1 MFAKC
6 DCLRYLR
13 NALLVALALWG
24 IHWAWYW
31 LAERIMAQSPQTKL
45 PDALEASGALFSGLA
60 VLAAVCTLWVQRAD
74 LELQRQELKNTREE
88 IKGQKKQMELQ
99 TETFSRQA
107 FENTLFKLIGM
118 KVQYLASLNINGNP
132 GVKSIAVMLE
142 EFEGSIMSATLYPSE
157 DDYRKLSK
165 AYTDILRIK
174 YKELLTYINIVWLV
188 MFNIENEKS
197 INDDDKANY
206 FRILKMQFSVS
217 EADLLIKHVALSAV
231 DNGMLEIAE
240 KYQLFETIHPR
251 GINKAILGKYRPSAF
266 GLVSW
271 GESPLTPPPRTQP
284 PADTPGQPATPESPR
299 AHRVR
304 PR

>member
-13 NALLVALALWG
+13 NALLTALALWG
-24 IHWAWYW
+24 IYWAWYW
-31 LAERIMAQSPQTKL
+31 IAERIMAQSPQTKL

-74 LELQRQELKNTREE
+74 LELQRQELKNTRQE

-99 TETFSRQA
+99 TGTLNRQA
-107 FENTLFKLIGM
+107 FENTLFKLIDM

-142 EFEGSIMSATLYPSE
+142 ELEGSVMHVIIYPSE
-157 DDYRKLSK
+157 NDYKFLSE
-165 AYTDILRIK
+165 AYTNILKGK
-174 YKELLTYINIVWLV
+174 YKELFTYLNIMWLI

-197 INDDDKANY
+197 INVDDKANY

-240 KYQLFETIHPR
+240 KYQLFETINPR
-251 GINKAILGKYRPSAF
+251 GINKAILAKYRPSAF
-266 GLVSW
+266 GLASW
-271 GESPLTPPPRTQP
+271 GELPHHPTATHP
-284 PADTPGQPATPESPR
+284 TPG
-299 AHRVR
+299 
-304 PR
+304 